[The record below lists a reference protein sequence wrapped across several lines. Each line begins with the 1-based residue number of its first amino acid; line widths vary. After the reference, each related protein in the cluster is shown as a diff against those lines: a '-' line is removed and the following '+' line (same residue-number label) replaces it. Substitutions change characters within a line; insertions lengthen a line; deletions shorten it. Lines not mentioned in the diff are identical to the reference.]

1 MSQQPRV
8 LFVCPHN
15 ANRSQ
20 IAAGYAEHLA
30 AGRVRVASA
39 GPSPAEGLN
48 PVAVQAM
55 AEDGIDI
62 SHVQPALLTDQT
74 VEDADVIITLGCA
87 AAVPAVDGKRFEDW
101 TLTDPAGRD
110 LDSLRPLRDEI
121 KHRVEGLLAV
131 MPRHVGR
138 DRATTRS
145 DVVDE

>member
-1 MSQQPRV
+1 MSQTPTV

-20 IAAGYAEHLA
+20 MAAGYAQRLA
-30 AGRVRVASA
+30 GGRVQVVSA
-39 GPSPAEGLN
+39 GTAPAEGLN

-62 SHVQPALLTDQT
+62 SQVQPALLTDQA
-74 VEDADVIITLGCA
+74 VEDADVIVTLGCA
-87 AAVPAVDGKRFEDW
+87 DAVPAAEGKRFEDW

-121 KHRVEGLLAV
+121 KQRVEELLA
-131 MPRHVGR
+131 
-138 DRATTRS
+138 S
-145 DVVDE
+145 LS

>member
-1 MSQQPRV
+1 MSQTPTV

-20 IAAGYAEHLA
+20 MAAGYAQHLA
-30 AGRVRVASA
+30 EGRAHVVSA
-39 GPSPAEGLN
+39 GPTPADGLN
-48 PVAVQAM
+48 PVAVKAM

-87 AAVPAVDGKRFEDW
+87 DAVPATEGKRFEDW

-110 LDSLRPLRDEI
+110 LESLRPMRDEI
-121 KHRVEGLLAV
+121 KHRVEGLLASL
-131 MPRHVGR
+131 P
-138 DRATTRS
+138 
-145 DVVDE
+145 